1 MFYEHLKPFPENF
14 LWGSASAAYQVE
26 GAWDKDGKGLSVW
39 DVYAKLPGTT
49 FKGSNGDVAA
59 DHYGRYKEDVAMM
72 AEMGLKAYR
81 FSIAWTRIYPEGRGK
96 VNEAGIKFYNDLI
109 DELIRNGI
117 EPVITLYH
125 WDLPKAL
132 MDAYGGWESREIIE
146 DFNSYAVTCYKAF
159 GDRVKYWV
167 SLNEQNIFIGLGY
180 MQALHPPGVSDKK
193 RMLQANHI
201 AFLAN
206 ARAIVSFREHVK
218 DGKIGPSFA
227 YGPAYA
233 KTSKPEDILAFE
245 NAEEIMAHWWMDI
258 YTFGRYPEFA
268 MNLYKKQ
275 GIAPEILEGDMELL
289 RKATP
294 DFMGLNYYQTQTV
307 EANPLDGVGEQ
318 SGFNTTGQKGTTKAM
333 GIPGVYRSAVN
344 ENLQRTN
351 WDWTID
357 PDGLRIALRRI
368 TNRYHLPVLITENGL
383 GEYDIL
389 NDDETIHDDY
399 RIAYLSAHIRACQ
412 EAVTDGVDLM
422 GYCTWSFTDL
432 LSWLNGYQK
441 RYGFVYINREETDL
455 KDLRRIRK
463 DSFHWYK
470 RVIASNGEDLT

>member
-1 MFYEHLKPFPENF
+1 MYYEHLKPFPENF

-59 DHYGRYKEDVAMM
+59 DHYGRYKEDVALM

-146 DFNSYAVTCYKAF
+146 DFNNYAVTCYKAF

-218 DGKIGPSFA
+218 EGKIGPSFA

-233 KTSKPEDILAFE
+233 RTSKPEDILAFE
-245 NAEEIMAHWWMDI
+245 NAEEIMAHWWMDV

-268 MNLYKKQ
+268 MNLYKNQ
-275 GIAPEILEGDMELL
+275 GIAPEILAGDMELL
-289 RKATP
+289 RQATP

-318 SGFNTTGQKGTTKAM
+318 STFNTTGQKGTTKAM

-357 PDGLRIALRRI
+357 PDGLRVALRRI
-368 TNRYHLPVLITENGL
+368 MNRYHLPVLITENGL

-463 DSFHWYK
+463 DSFSWYK
-470 RVIASNGEDLT
+470 RVIASNGDNLT

>member
-1 MFYEHLKPFPENF
+1 
-14 LWGSASAAYQVE
+14 
-26 GAWDKDGKGLSVW
+26 
-39 DVYAKLPGTT
+39 
-49 FKGSNGDVAA
+49 
-59 DHYGRYKEDVAMM
+59 
-72 AEMGLKAYR
+72 
-81 FSIAWTRIYPEGRGK
+81 
-96 VNEAGIKFYNDLI
+96 
-109 DELIRNGI
+109 
-117 EPVITLYH
+117 
-125 WDLPKAL
+125 
-132 MDAYGGWESREIIE
+132 
-146 DFNSYAVTCYKAF
+146 
-159 GDRVKYWV
+159 
-167 SLNEQNIFIGLGY
+167 
-180 MQALHPPGVSDKK
+180 
-193 RMLQANHI
+193 MLQANHI

-218 DGKIGPSFA
+218 EGKIGPSFA

-233 KTSKPEDILAFE
+233 KTSRPEDILASE
-245 NAEEIMAHWWMDI
+245 NAEEIMAHWWMDV

-268 MNLYKKQ
+268 MNLYRNQ
-275 GIAPEILEGDMELL
+275 GIAPEILDGDMELL
-289 RKATP
+289 RQATP

-318 SGFNTTGQKGTTKAM
+318 STFNTTGKKGTTKAM

-344 ENLQRTN
+344 EHLQRTN

-357 PDGLRIALRRI
+357 PDGLRVALRRI
-368 TNRYHLPVLITENGL
+368 MNRYHLPVLITENGL
-383 GEYDIL
+383 GEYDKL

-463 DSFHWYK
+463 DSFFWYK
-470 RVIASNGEDLT
+470 RVIASNGKDLK